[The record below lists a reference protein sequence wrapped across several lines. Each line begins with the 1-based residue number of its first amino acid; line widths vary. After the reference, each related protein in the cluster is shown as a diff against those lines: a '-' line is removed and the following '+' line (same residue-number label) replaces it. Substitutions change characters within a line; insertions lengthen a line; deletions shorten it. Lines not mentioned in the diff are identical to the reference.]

1 MRQKVRTKIVGS
13 RAVRL
18 KEIYLRFAGP
28 SLFSPHLPRLCQ
40 CHSVKVGKD
49 KGCPSHAAD
58 HALVEPL
65 LECFH
70 RRVMG
75 LLLVLRVLWLLLF
88 GSKSLSLGTVDI
100 LG

>member
-1 MRQKVRTKIVGS
+1 MGS

-18 KEIYLRFAGP
+18 KEIYLQFAGP
-28 SLFSPHLPRLCQ
+28 SVFSPHLPRLCQ
-40 CHSVKVGKD
+40 CHSVKVEKD

-58 HALVEPL
+58 QALVGPL
-65 LECFH
+65 LECFL
-70 RRVMG
+70 RRVMA
-75 LLLVLRVLWLLLF
+75 LLLVLHVIWLLLF